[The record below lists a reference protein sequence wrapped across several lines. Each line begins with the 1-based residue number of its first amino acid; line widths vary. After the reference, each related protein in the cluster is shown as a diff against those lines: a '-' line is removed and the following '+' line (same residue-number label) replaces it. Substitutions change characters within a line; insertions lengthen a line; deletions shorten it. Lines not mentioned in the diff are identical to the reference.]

1 MGNKCWQPKATP
13 VIECIQEL
21 QRVEKT
27 LQNLIDKYS
36 KQIREQTRMARAQM
50 YSKPDAIQHIR
61 TIKII
66 RLHKQRMVDRLTSC
80 IAKRYQLESL
90 NVTKM
95 HIEAVKNTSST
106 FHQFLQQNDVDRV
119 ARLQDTLSEMIE
131 DACEINDVLQQPLGS
146 DDIDEDE
153 LEGDYEALCNEIQ
166 MPEMPEAPKGAL
178 EEHSGKFSETKR
190 LLQIETECERLSV
203 GTTMVEVDLG

>member
-13 VIECIQEL
+13 VIECIQGL
-21 QRVEKT
+21 QRIEKT

-36 KQIREQTRMARAQM
+36 KQIQDQTRMARVKM
-50 YSKPDAIQHIR
+50 YNKPDAMQHIR
-61 TIKII
+61 TIQII
-66 RLHKQRMVDRLTSC
+66 RLHKQRMVDRLTNC

-106 FHQFLQQNDVDRV
+106 FRQFLQQNDVDRV
-119 ARLQDTLSEMIE
+119 SRLQDTLAEMID

-153 LEGDYEALCNEIQ
+153 LEGEYEALCNEIQ
-166 MPEMPEAPKGAL
+166 IPNMPEAP
-178 EEHSGKFSETKR
+178 SGKISETKR
-190 LLQIETECERLSV
+190 LLQSETEF
-203 GTTMVEVDLG
+203 EVIPLH

>member
-1 MGNKCWQPKATP
+1 MGNKCWKAKATP

-36 KQIREQTRMARAQM
+36 KQIREQTRMARAKM

-66 RLHKQRMVDRLTSC
+66 RLHKQKMVDRLTNC

-95 HIEAVKNTSST
+95 HIEAVKNTTLT
-106 FHQFLQQNDVDRV
+106 FQTFLQQHDVDRV
-119 ARLQDTLSEMIE
+119 ARLQDTLTDMIE
-131 DACEINDVLQQPLGS
+131 DACEINDVLQQPLCV
-146 DDIDEDE
+146 DDINEDE
-153 LEGDYEALCNEIQ
+153 LEEQYEALCNEVQ
-166 MPEMPEAPKGAL
+166 MPDMPEAPKGAIT
-178 EEHSGKFSETKR
+178 HVATGKNSETKR
-190 LLQIETECERLSV
+190 LLQ
-203 GTTMVEVDLG
+203 TTHGFATRMVEVDLR

>member
-36 KQIREQTRMARAQM
+36 KQIQDQTRMARVKM
-50 YSKPDAIQHIR
+50 YNKPDAMQHIR
-61 TIKII
+61 TIQII
-66 RLHKQRMVDRLTSC
+66 RLHKQRMVDRLTNC

-106 FHQFLQQNDVDRV
+106 FRQFLQQNDVDRV
-119 ARLQDTLSEMIE
+119 SRLQDTLAEMID

-153 LEGDYEALCNEIQ
+153 LEGEYEALCNEIQ
-166 MPEMPEAPKGAL
+166 IPNMPEAP
-178 EEHSGKFSETKR
+178 SGKISETKR
-190 LLQIETECERLSV
+190 LLQSETEL
-203 GTTMVEVDLG
+203 EVIPLH

>member
-1 MGNKCWQPKATP
+1 MGNKCWQPKVTP

-21 QRVEKT
+21 QKVERT

-36 KQIREQTRMARAQM
+36 KQIREQTRMARAKM
-50 YSKPDAIQHIR
+50 YNKPDAMQHIR

-66 RLHKQRMVDRLTSC
+66 RMHKQRMVDRLTNC

-95 HIEAVKNTSST
+95 HIEAVKHTTST
-106 FHQFLQQNDVDRV
+106 FQQFLNQNDVDRV
-119 ARLQDTLSEMIE
+119 ARLQDTLVNMID

-146 DDIDEDE
+146 DDIDESE
-153 LEGDYEALCNEIQ
+153 LEDEYESLCNELQ
-166 MPEMPEAPKGAL
+166 LPEMPAPPEGVP
-178 EEHSGKFSETKR
+178 ETKR
-190 LLQIETECERLSV
+190 LLQTDTEFE
-203 GTTMVEVDLG
+203 MVPLGVCAKLV

>member
-36 KQIREQTRMARAQM
+36 KQIQDQTRMARVKM
-50 YSKPDAIQHIR
+50 YNKPDAMQHIR
-61 TIKII
+61 TIQII
-66 RLHKQRMVDRLTSC
+66 RLHKQRMVDRLTNC

-106 FHQFLQQNDVDRV
+106 FRQFLQQNDVDRV
-119 ARLQDTLSEMIE
+119 SRLQDTLAEMID

-153 LEGDYEALCNEIQ
+153 LEGEYEALCNEIQ
-166 MPEMPEAPKGAL
+166 IPNMPEAP
-178 EEHSGKFSETKR
+178 SGKISETKR
-190 LLQIETECERLSV
+190 LLQSETEF
-203 GTTMVEVDLG
+203 EVIPLH